1 MWSLTES
8 TNRNSMQGWQQDKH
22 HQQTEHEYSSIGLYG
37 SSLVIHFMV
46 LFWLL
51 IFFSK
56 VRYKSCVQ
64 YNNTMCTNYNKTKHR
79 IVKRILCLSKVDKR
93 ISKVNI
99 SYKLLK
105 GLTLFSS

>member
-51 IFFSK
+51 ISSLKSDIK
-56 VRYKSCVQ
+56 VV
-64 YNNTMCTNYNKTKHR
+64 YNITIIRQSTA
-79 IVKRILCLSKVDKR
+79 L
-93 ISKVNI
+93 
-99 SYKLLK
+99 
-105 GLTLFSS
+105 